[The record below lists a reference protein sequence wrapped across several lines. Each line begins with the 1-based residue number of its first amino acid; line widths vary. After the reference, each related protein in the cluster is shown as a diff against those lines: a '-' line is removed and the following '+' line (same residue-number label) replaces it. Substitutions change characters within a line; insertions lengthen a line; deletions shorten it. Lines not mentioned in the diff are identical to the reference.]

1 MELNTKTILKFAL
14 IAVVAYASRP
24 LSDAIV
30 SYFKSTVV
38 ETKSVESSKQLSQA
52 CVSGTISD
60 HDYVDLGLSVKWAI
74 CNVGASSFTDY
85 GDYFAWGETEPKE
98 DYSWKTYMWC
108 NGGSETIN
116 KYRISLDYVFV
127 LESLDDAATVNWG
140 EKWRMPTIAELK
152 ELKNECEWEWNTING
167 VNGYKITA
175 KNNNWIFLPAAGSR
189 YGTSSYEVGS
199 GGSYWSSSV
208 SKSFRDRAYGLYF
221 GSSGKYTDYSYYRT
235 NGRTVRPVIYV
246 NDNVDVDDNVD

>member
-1 MELNTKTILKFAL
+1 MELNIKTILKFAL

-24 LSDAIV
+24 LSDAIL
-30 SYFKSTVV
+30 SYFKSTYV

-60 HDYVDLGLSVKWAI
+60 HDYVDLGLSVKWAT

-85 GDYFAWGETEPKE
+85 GDYYAWGETEPKE

-108 NGGSETIN
+108 NGRYETIN
-116 KYRISLDYVFV
+116 KYGKSLDYVFV

-140 EKWRMPTIAELK
+140 EKWRMPTIAELQ
-152 ELKNECEWEWNTING
+152 ELENNCTWEWKIING

-175 KNNNWIFLPAAGSR
+175 KNNNWIFLPVAGYR
-189 YGTSSYEVGS
+189 YGTSSTNVGS
-199 GGSYWSSSV
+199 YGLYWSSTVYESNSDLAYSLSFYSG
-208 SKSFRDRAYGLYF
+208 SKSTGR
-221 GSSGKYTDYSYYRT
+221 SSREY
-235 NGRTVRPVIYV
+235 GRTVRPVSDIR
-246 NDNVDVDDNVD
+246 

>member
-1 MELNTKTILKFAL
+1 MELNIKTILKFAF

-30 SYFKSTVV
+30 SYFKSTDV
-38 ETKSVESSKQLSQA
+38 ETKSVEPPKQLSQA

-60 HDYVDLGLSVKWAI
+60 HDYVDLGLSVKWAT
-74 CNVGASSFTDY
+74 CNVGASRFTDY

-98 DYSWKTYMWC
+98 DYSWETYMWC

-116 KYRISLDYVFV
+116 KYCKSSDYVFV

-140 EKWRMPTIAELK
+140 EKWRMPTIAELQ
-152 ELKNECEWEWNTING
+152 ELRHNCAWKWNTING

-175 KNNNWIFLPAAGSR
+175 KNNNWIFLPATGLLMSSGIAE
-189 YGTSSYEVGS
+189 TSQCYI
-199 GGSYWSSSV
+199 WSSSIN
-208 SKSFRDRAYGLYF
+208 SDNTRSAYFLYVYKISSTIYSRSSNGNRNCGLP
-221 GSSGKYTDYSYYRT
+221 
-235 NGRTVRPVIYV
+235 VRPVCE
-246 NDNVDVDDNVD
+246 